1 MKKITFLL
9 SLCMIL
15 FNTSYSQKI
24 QSIEIGDYFPK
35 SHINYPMKSVNG
47 EDQRVSQHLNKNG
60 LILIFTSNS
69 CPFVVAWEDRYE
81 IIENLCQKYNL
92 DMLYI
97 NSNHNR
103 RDGVDSYKAMQNH
116 YKKMGYTFNYLLD
129 ERSELANVLGAKTTP
144 HVFMFDKSSKLIYKG
159 SIDDN
164 YESATEVK
172 NFYLKD
178 AIISLITG
186 KKIEV
191 SQTKA
196 IGCSIKR
203 NNP

>member
-1 MKKITFLL
+1 MFLL
-9 SLCMIL
+9 SFCMVL

-24 QSIEIGDYFPK
+24 QSIDIGDYFPT
-35 SHINYPMKSVNG
+35 SHINHPMKSVNG
-47 EDQRVSQHLNKNG
+47 EDHRVSQHLNKNG

-81 IIENLCQKYNL
+81 IIENLSQKYNL

-103 RDGVDSYKAMQNH
+103 REGVDSYQAMQSH
-116 YKKMGYTFNYLLD
+116 YKKMGYTSNYLLD
-129 ERSELANVLGAKTTP
+129 ERSEIANVLGAKTTP
-144 HVFMFDKSSKLIYKG
+144 HVFMFDKSSKLVYKG

-164 YESATEVK
+164 YKSAAEVK

-178 AIISLITG
+178 AIISLSTG
-186 KKIEV
+186 KKIEI
-191 SQTKA
+191 SKTKA